1 MDNRPDIFFKA
12 IVRLYQ
18 FKQWLV
24 AVSDKA
30 KAKCKS
36 CNKVFNLSN
45 MGKQAL
51 VSHAAGKK
59 HMAVTTKIQM
69 FLNPKLLK
77 KIRKTVKSLVQIRM
91 IALVLLRKIHL
102 RKFHQLYT

>member
-1 MDNRPDIFFKA
+1 MKDQMYFSKQSLD
-12 IVRLYQ
+12 YDQ

-51 VSHAAGKK
+51 VSHAAGKE
-59 HMAVTTKIQM
+59 HTVVTTKVQM
-69 FLNPKLLK
+69 FFETQSYSKRLG
-77 KIRKTVKSLVQIRM
+77 RQ
-91 IALVLLRKIHL
+91 
-102 RKFHQLYT
+102 